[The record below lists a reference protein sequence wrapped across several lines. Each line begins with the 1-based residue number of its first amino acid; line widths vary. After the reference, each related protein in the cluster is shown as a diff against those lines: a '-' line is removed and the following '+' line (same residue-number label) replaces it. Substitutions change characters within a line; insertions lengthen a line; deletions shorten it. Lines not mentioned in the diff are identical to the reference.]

1 MSRTAI
7 ASIDVREYINNRGF
21 AFKILREMG
30 SFSTMD
36 LWVKF

>member
-1 MSRTAI
+1 MSRIAI
-7 ASIDVREYINNRGF
+7 ASIDVRECNRGF
-21 AFKILREMG
+21 AFEILREMG

>member
-7 ASIDVREYINNRGF
+7 ASIDVREYNRGF